1 MRGAGF
7 WRSLSMV
14 RSALESCRDGTHD
27 DDGWPRQPRL
37 CCNALASSATGHGR
51 KAIHVRSD
59 GSFPPK
65 RSPGA
70 GDGCAANHSQPRL
83 LLGGASCSKCG
94 RWGRRPRHL
103 QRAKDRDRGEP
114 RGSAPPT
121 PPYVRV
127 RIRRFEKVT
136 LTRVDQGREAER
148 FEVGIGE
155 SHREGFA
162 PGEMPGATAA
172 TGHVAQLP
180 RDSQCD

>member
-1 MRGAGF
+1 MRSKQDFVDPPTNEACHVVRNAPKPDRRLG
-7 WRSLSMV
+7 WR
-14 RSALESCRDGTHD
+14 
-27 DDGWPRQPRL
+27 W
-37 CCNALASSATGHGR
+37 
-51 KAIHVRSD
+51 
-59 GSFPPK
+59 
-65 RSPGA
+65 
-70 GDGCAANHSQPRL
+70 
-83 LLGGASCSKCG
+83 
-94 RWGRRPRHL
+94 
-103 QRAKDRDRGEP
+103 AKDRDRGEP